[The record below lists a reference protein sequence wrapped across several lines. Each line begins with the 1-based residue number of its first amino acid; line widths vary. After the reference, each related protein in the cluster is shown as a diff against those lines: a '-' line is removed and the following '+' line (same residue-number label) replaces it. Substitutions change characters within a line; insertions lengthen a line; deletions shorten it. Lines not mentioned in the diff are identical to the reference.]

1 MDSIV
6 DAAEMSRTLKNVYN
20 QKRTWFYRTTAERRW
35 QVDTQ
40 ISILQQWVKDKQ
52 SPPWT
57 LGQLTSF
64 LEDYW
69 STHVNTMRVGGPSF
83 DAVEAARRAVNG

>member
-1 MDSIV
+1 MSNIV
-6 DAAEMSRTLKNVYN
+6 DADLMNRTLKNAYN
-20 QKRTWFYRTTAERRW
+20 QKRTSLYKSSVERHW

-40 ISILQQWVKDKQ
+40 ISILQRWVRDIQ

-64 LEDYW
+64 LEDNW
-69 STHVNTMRVGGPSF
+69 SERVNNMRVGGPSF
-83 DAVEAARRAVNG
+83 DAVEAARRAANG